1 MELSN
6 KISAATLARTAVLL
20 LALTNQVLSAMGKP
34 VLPIEST
41 TVEQLVTAGITT
53 VAALINWWKN
63 NRGQGPRR
71 RRFPGAFFR
80 LQQGGR
86 RNSSRFFARNSV
98 PQKVVFRNN
107 PHTLHQYRN
116 RIISRPQQFLFF
128 LQQILVICAK
138 YPIQTLEY
146 FHKSCVSTYFFLTT
160 CTRKWYKGSRI
171 VILEICPS
179 YGTVVMRKRLDTI

>member
-1 MELSN
+1 MVEEQQLHRCRRGRRQLHGP
-6 KISAATLARTAVLL
+6 AEAEAVI
-20 LALTNQVLSAMGKP
+20 ADF
-34 VLPIEST
+34 PIY
-41 TVEQLVTAGITT
+41 G
-53 VAALINWWKN
+53 
-63 NRGQGPRR
+63 RGQGPRR

-116 RIISRPQQFLFF
+116 CIISHPQQFLFF

-138 YPIQTLEY
+138 YPIQALEY
-146 FHKSCVSTYFFLTT
+146 FHKSCVSTHFFLTT

-171 VILEICPS
+171 ASLEICPS